1 MAGRQNVP
9 WHFPINSDFPVK
21 SAVLELVQRSHYYP
35 CSELE
40 ICEPREELS
49 SLRPAKAAERSKTL
63 TSPPQPLL
71 APAKFKAGLNFHLVN
86 SFVNRPGGNS
96 VSVNISF
103 LVFIVLLALE
113 EATRHLRR

>member
-1 MAGRQNVP
+1 MAGIQNVP
-9 WHFPINSDFPVK
+9 WHFSINSDFPVK
-21 SAVLELVQRSHYYP
+21 PAVLELVQGSRYYP

-86 SFVNRPGGNS
+86 SFVNRPGGNF
-96 VSVNISF
+96 VSVNISS
-103 LVFIVLLALE
+103 LVILALE